1 MQKRNTALFKRI
13 LVPLDGSGLA
23 ERALEPAIRMAQ
35 ADDAELILLR
45 IAAHKGA
52 RLSEGGVY
60 SYLRWNEL
68 VESEQQEAVD
78 YLERVE
84 QTKIPRA
91 VPARVLVLDGDEAGA
106 IVDTAASEDV
116 DLIIM
121 STHGRSGPR
130 RWILGSVTEK
140 VLREAPCPV
149 LVIRPEDELAAP
161 RKVGS
166 VGESTAHIDR
176 AG

>member
-1 MQKRNTALFKRI
+1 MQERNTALFKRI

-23 ERALEPAIRMAQ
+23 EHALEPAIRMAQ

-52 RLSEGGVY
+52 RISEGGVY

-68 VESEQQEAVD
+68 VERDQQEAVD
-78 YLERVE
+78 YLERVQ

-91 VPARVLVLDGDEAGA
+91 VPARVLVLHGDEAGA

-149 LVIRPEDELAAP
+149 LVIRPESELAAP
-161 RKVGS
+161 RKAS
-166 VGESTAHIDR
+166 LAGESTDR
-176 AG
+176 GH